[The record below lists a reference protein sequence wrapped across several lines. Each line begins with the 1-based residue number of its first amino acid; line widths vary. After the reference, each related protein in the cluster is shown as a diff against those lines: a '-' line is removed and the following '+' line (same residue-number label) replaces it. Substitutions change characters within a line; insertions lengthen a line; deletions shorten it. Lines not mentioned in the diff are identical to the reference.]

1 MYNHSQTRKKKQL
14 VKYGCRWNAQWVLED
29 WYKDKINDLLA
40 RGGHLA
46 GSKGYIKNYQR
57 AMDKVMK
64 AMSPKKLEQ
73 ARVMAKEWNE
83 LGPPPEIQA
92 K

>member
-1 MYNHSQTRKKKQL
+1 M
-14 VKYGCRWNAQWVLED
+14 
-29 WYKDKINDLLA
+29 A

-46 GSKGYIKNYQR
+46 GLKGYIKNYQR

-83 LGPPPEIQA
+83 LGPPQRSRPS